1 MPDCVLFI
9 SCLQGFPSWQVMLV
23 DLRCHGES
31 SVASG
36 GMPAVGPHTVQS
48 AAKDVLAL
56 LREQRM
62 FPHMLV
68 GHSFGGKV
76 VMSMAQQF
84 GAQLPR
90 PVQVCAGKGLGWCCW
105 CCCVWQQQ

>member
-1 MPDCVLFI
+1 
-9 SCLQGFPSWQVMLV
+9 
-23 DLRCHGES
+23 
-31 SVASG
+31 
-36 GMPAVGPHTVQS
+36 
-48 AAKDVLAL
+48 VLAL

-90 PVQVCAGKGLGWCCW
+90 PVQVCAVMARQQLTWSVVAVVGLQRQGYFWRFGS
-105 CCCVWQQQ
+105 VSEHSQVIEGQRHQP

>member
-1 MPDCVLFI
+1 
-9 SCLQGFPSWQVMLV
+9 MLV

-31 SVASG
+31 AAAAG
-36 GMPAVGPHTVQS
+36 AQPAVGPHTVQS
-48 AAKDVLAL
+48 AARDVLNL
-56 LREQRM
+56 LREQKL

-84 GAQLPR
+84 GTRLPR
-90 PVQVCAGKGLGWCCW
+90 PVQVNPVVWTSTASDSTAYWCFHLPTSAAIH
-105 CCCVWQQQ
+105 

>member
-1 MPDCVLFI
+1 
-9 SCLQGFPSWQVMLV
+9 
-23 DLRCHGES
+23 
-31 SVASG
+31 
-36 GMPAVGPHTVQS
+36 VGPHTVQS
-48 AAKDVLAL
+48 AARDVLAL

-90 PVQVCAGKGLGWCCW
+90 PVQVCAGAGWAGRGGTTADAVQLWMCFCCDGLSNGSSRSSKCCSGMWHSHVAHKGMDSSML
-105 CCCVWQQQ
+105 